1 MAIRYGYNP
10 ITAEWVVLS
19 EIMNGYP
26 FATDAETL
34 AGTVDVKA
42 VTPASLKSIKDVDT
56 GIVGKDANGEI
67 LVDGINI
74 ATDDLANPDPRN
86 ITWNIDDGTL
96 DVELYDGVVMQV
108 GEELMIRG
116 KAVEDILDG
125 QVVMFGGAL
134 GDNIKLKVADASAE
148 GFLPRWILG
157 IATHNIDQNKWGYV
171 TKVGKVRGVNT
182 TAFAEGA
189 VVYFD
194 PTTPGGLTD
203 TQPEAP
209 CCKVP
214 MGAILRSQN
223 DGIIFVRPEFNP
235 SMFQINDVH
244 IASIADN
251 NILKWNATA
260 SRFENVAYPVVQTIT
275 NGVTDKAPSED
286 AVFDALA
293 LKLDIEDLPASTLP
307 EILEGDAGKVVIVNS
322 TEDGF
327 EYSEISSGV
336 DGTDGNTILGG
347 TVDPTTEGV
356 DGDIYLNYTTWH
368 IWSKTSG
375 TWSDLGSIKGADGT
389 NGTDG
394 TDGSDGVGIPTI
406 SEGDSGKVLAVKTDE
421 SGAEWIDAPTGGTS
435 GGVSLGLVIA
445 LS

>member
-1 MAIRYGYNP
+1 MAVRYGYNP
-10 ITAEWVVLS
+10 ILEQWVVLS
-19 EIMNGYP
+19 EVMNGYP

-34 AGTVDVKA
+34 AGTIDVKA
-42 VTPASLKSIKDVDT
+42 VTPASLASIKDVDT
-56 GIVGKDANGEI
+56 GIVGKDSNGEI

-86 ITWNIDDGTL
+86 ITWNIDEGTL
-96 DVELYDGVVMQV
+96 DLEMYDGVVMQV

-116 KAVEDILDG
+116 KAIEDIPDG
-125 QVVMFGGAL
+125 SVVMYGGAL

-157 IATHNIDQNKWGYV
+157 IATHSIDQNKWGYV

-182 TAFAEGA
+182 TSFAEGA

-194 PTTPGGLTD
+194 PTTPGGLTA

-235 SMFQINDVH
+235 NMAQVNDVH
-244 IASIADN
+244 IDTITDGH
-251 NILKWNATA
+251 ILKWDGTDE
-260 SRFENVAYPVVQTIT
+260 RFENVPYPVTQTIT
-275 NGVTDKAPSED
+275 EDVTTTAPSEG

-293 LKLDIEDLPASTLP
+293 LKAPLASPALTGNP
-307 EILEGDAGKVVIVNS
+307 TAPTAAIGTNNTQIATTAFVIANI
-322 TEDGF
+322 G
-327 EYSEISSGV
+327 G
-336 DGTDGNTILGG
+336 GGGG
-347 TVDPTTEGV
+347 TGDVVGPSSSTDSNFAAFDGITGKLIKDSTSKASDFATASHSHSNATTEAAGFMSAYDKTKL
-356 DGDIYLNYTTWH
+356 DGL
-368 IWSKTSG
+368 SG
-375 TWSDLGSIKGADGT
+375 EGA
-389 NGTDG
+389 
-394 TDGSDGVGIPTI
+394 
-406 SEGDSGKVLAVKTDE
+406 
-421 SGAEWIDAPTGGTS
+421 
-435 GGVSLGLVIA
+435 SLGVVIA

>member
-1 MAIRYGYNP
+1 MAVRYGYNP
-10 ITAEWVVLS
+10 ILEQWVVLS
-19 EIMNGYP
+19 EVMNGYP

-34 AGTVDVKA
+34 AGTIDVKA
-42 VTPASLKSIKDVDT
+42 VTPASLASIKDVDT

-86 ITWNIDDGTL
+86 ITWNIDEGTL
-96 DVELYDGVVMQV
+96 DVELYNGVVMQV

-194 PTTPGGLTD
+194 PTTPGGLTA

-235 SMFQINDVH
+235 NMAQVNDVH
-244 IASIADN
+244 IDTIADGH
-251 NILKWNATA
+251 ILKWDGTDV
-260 SRFENVAYPVVQTIT
+260 RFENVPYPVTQTIT
-275 NGVTDKAPSED
+275 EDVTTTAPSEG

-293 LKLDIEDLPASTLP
+293 LKAPLASPAFTGNPTAPTQTAGDNSTKIATTAYADAKVANSITDNVTGIAPSQNAVFDALALKAPLASPTFTGDVIVPDQTAGNNSTKAANTKYVDAGLGLKADITYTEYLMM
-307 EILEGDAGKVVIVNS
+307 EGDPA
-322 TEDGF
+322 
-327 EYSEISSGV
+327 
-336 DGTDGNTILGG
+336 
-347 TVDPTTEGV
+347 
-356 DGDIYLNYTTWH
+356 
-368 IWSKTSG
+368 
-375 TWSDLGSIKGADGT
+375 
-389 NGTDG
+389 
-394 TDGSDGVGIPTI
+394 
-406 SEGDSGKVLAVKTDE
+406 
-421 SGAEWIDAPTGGTS
+421 
-435 GGVSLGLVIA
+435 
-445 LS
+445 